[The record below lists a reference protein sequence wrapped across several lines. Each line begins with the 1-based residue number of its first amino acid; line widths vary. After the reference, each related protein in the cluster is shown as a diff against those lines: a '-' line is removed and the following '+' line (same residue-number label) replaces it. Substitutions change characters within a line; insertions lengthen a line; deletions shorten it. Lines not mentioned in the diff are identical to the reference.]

1 VLRQYLQL
9 EAANKKQL
17 REDQMTRASSNYAT
31 VCGRTGLCRRLYLS
45 RSSLAQVPTQPNF
58 CDCGLYLIHFVKTF
72 FSDPNHYTALIKRA
86 TRAKV
91 PHAER
96 AREWQAD
103 SVAHMREMLAERIDG
118 MSASWRTE
126 REAKRQADE
135 AAAAAAAAATAVP
148 VAADAATAGASAG
161 HVDAAKAPATAPAPA
176 EESDDEIVFT
186 GSVEAPK
193 PPPKAARG
201 RKSAAGTGASKRKGA
216 AKTKT
221 DVSQDEVEVEVD
233 V

>member
-1 VLRQYLQL
+1 
-9 EAANKKQL
+9 
-17 REDQMTRASSNYAT
+17 MTRASSNYAT
-31 VCGRTGLCRRLYLS
+31 VCGRTGLCRRLYLG
-45 RSSLAQVPTQPNF
+45 RSSPAQVPTQPNF

-72 FSDPNHYTALIKRA
+72 FSDPDYYTALIKRA

-103 SVAHMREMLAERIDG
+103 SVAHMRETLAERIDG

-135 AAAAAAAAATAVP
+135 AAAAAAAATAVP
-148 VAADAATAGASAG
+148 VAADAASAGAPAG
-161 HVDAAKAPATAPAPA
+161 DVDAAKAPATAPVLA

-193 PPPKAARG
+193 PPPKAPRG
-201 RKSAAGTGASKRKGA
+201 RKGAAGTGASKRKGA